1 MNNIPFLFYPVN
13 ESSYL
18 PLSLLGNNNLSPK
31 NFVIGKMSKN
41 LIFLTNIYY
50 YILSLINNYFEYF
63 YYYLQIHH
71 SFPEIDYMLL
81 FILGNS
87 IQGMS
92 YRNMMKPKNYYCG
105 ILYEN
110 SDLHY
115 SDIKL
120 FFSGRG
126 LNRCSH

>member
-1 MNNIPFLFYPVN
+1 
-13 ESSYL
+13 
-18 PLSLLGNNNLSPK
+18 
-31 NFVIGKMSKN
+31 MSKN

-50 YILSLINNYFEYF
+50 YILSLINNYFKYF

-92 YRNMMKPKNYYCG
+92 YRNMMKPKN
-105 ILYEN
+105 
-110 SDLHY
+110 
-115 SDIKL
+115 
-120 FFSGRG
+120 
-126 LNRCSH
+126 